1 MIFALYLLDRMDV
14 LARRKVMDHPVSRD
28 SLKRFAAGLSTRQEN
43 RSIVAHLLR
52 GCADCAQ
59 QIHEGVR
66 PEVPDDAYD
75 PILAK
80 LSGERSLRRGSWAK
94 LLPFDKPAPAEP
106 EVPQRSIAR
115 R

>member
-1 MIFALYLLDRMDV
+1 
-14 LARRKVMDHPVSRD
+14 MDHPVSQE

-43 RSIVAHLLR
+43 RSIVAHLLK

-59 QIHEGVR
+59 QVRQNVR

-94 LLPFDKPAPAEP
+94 LLPFEKPAPVEA
-106 EVPQRSIAR
+106 EVPQRSLAR